1 MEELKEWIAYVYMGC
16 FVGTLGF
23 LGYVGVAELIAFV
36 MKWTHHF
43 IDNDNKKDENGNEIH
58 GVFLPFVVFVGFS
71 TLYGFL
77 GTLMTGYYA

>member
-1 MEELKEWIAYVYMGC
+1 MEELKEWIAYIYMGC

-43 IDNDNKKDENGNEIH
+43 IDAVDDQGNEIH
-58 GVFLPFVVFVGFS
+58 GVFLPFLVFVGMS
-71 TLYGFL
+71 TFYGFC